1 MTISDQPHQPL
12 ALEAVCEEFEKW
24 RQTREKRTAIP
35 EHLWI
40 AAIELSENHSVSKIS
55 KILGLNYT
63 DLQKRIQQSRSR
75 DLPETIQPK
84 FIGLEI
90 GNKESTEYVI
100 EMAHR
105 NGASMKAHIRG
116 SHIDFLEL
124 SKIFFGRAI

>member
-12 ALEAVCEEFEKW
+12 VIESVCEQFEKW

-84 FIGLEI
+84 FIGFEI
-90 GNKESTEYVI
+90 GNKESAEYVI

-105 NGASMKAHIRG
+105 NGESMKAHIRG
-116 SHIDFLEL
+116 SHIDFFEL